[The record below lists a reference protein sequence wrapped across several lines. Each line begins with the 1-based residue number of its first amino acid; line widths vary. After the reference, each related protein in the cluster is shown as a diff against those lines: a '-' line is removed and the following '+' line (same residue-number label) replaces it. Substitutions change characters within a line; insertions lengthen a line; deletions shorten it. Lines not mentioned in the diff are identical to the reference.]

1 MKDEGAV
8 HEGLEPRHRSGNERD
23 RVAEDRDRDSAVSD
37 VLADARDMRA
47 YRRDH
52 RAETREMLAGH
63 SDVQTSHDRAAARR
77 DRQDSADER
86 ARSSSDRLSSGSD
99 RVLSARE
106 RTEYLVDE
114 LTGAHR
120 RTTGLFEL
128 ERELMR
134 ATRTG
139 QPYTLVFIDVDGL
152 KAVNDLNGHSA
163 GDELLV
169 LVVDTIR
176 NHVRQYDLL
185 IRYGGDEFL
194 CGLLG
199 LGMAEVSRRIDLVN
213 AELHVGGGSSVTAG
227 FAEVGEDE
235 PLADLIRRADGDLY
249 ARRREQRSFVGELN

>member
-1 MKDEGAV
+1 MDAGAV
-8 HEGLEPRHRSGNERD
+8 HEGLEPHQRSGNERD
-23 RVAEDRDRDSAVSD
+23 RVAEDRDRVSAVSD

-47 YRRDH
+47 HRRDD
-52 RAETREMLAGH
+52 RAEIREMLAGL

-86 ARSSSDRLSSGSD
+86 ARSSTDRLSSASD

-106 RTEYLVDE
+106 RAEHLVDE

-120 RTTGLFEL
+120 RNTGLFEL
-128 ERELMR
+128 ERELLR
-134 ATRTG
+134 AGRTG

-152 KAVNDLNGHSA
+152 KAVNDLHGHSA

-169 LVVDTIR
+169 RVVDTIR

-199 LGMAEVSRRIDLVN
+199 LHVAEVSRRLDLVN

-235 PLADLIRRADGDLY
+235 AIDDLIRRADGDLY
-249 ARRREQRSFVGELN
+249 VRRKEQRNVSAS